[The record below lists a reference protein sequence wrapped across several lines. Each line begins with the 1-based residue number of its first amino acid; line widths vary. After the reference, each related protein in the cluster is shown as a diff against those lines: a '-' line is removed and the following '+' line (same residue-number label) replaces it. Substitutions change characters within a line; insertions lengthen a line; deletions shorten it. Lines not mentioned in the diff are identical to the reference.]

1 MPMRVLF
8 DANVILTYL
17 TKREDPFGQA
27 IDGLFQACT
36 LDRLEGFVALHT
48 LSIAWYVLRGI
59 PSIHRRMKMTSMCGL
74 LGLATTD
81 MESVQKALGNS
92 SFPDFED
99 NLQDCCA
106 QTVGADYIVTA
117 NLKDY
122 AHSVVP
128 AVTPAELLAL
138 LQKSSGARYTRI
150 RLLRRHW
157 HALST
162 RTACRHIHTC
172 WLPLA
177 A

>member
-1 MPMRVLF
+1 MKVLL
-8 DANVILTYL
+8 DTNVVVTYL
-17 TKREDPFGQA
+17 LKRQGTDLQECRKVVQLCAAKKIKGYVNLPTLATAWYLMRQQTDFQRR
-27 IDGLFQACT
+27 DGLRELC
-36 LDRLEGFVALHT
+36 RLVE
-48 LSIAWYVLRGI
+48 
-59 PSIHRRMKMTSMCGL
+59 
-74 LGLATTD
+74 LASTNMAAVRTAVD
-81 MESVQKALGNS
+81 NC

-106 QTVGADYIVTA
+106 QGIQADYIVTA

-122 AHSVVP
+122 SHSVVP

-138 LQKSSGARYTRI
+138 LQKSSVARYTRI
-150 RLLRRHW
+150 GLPRRHW

>member
-59 PSIHRRMKMTSMCGL
+59 PSTHRRMKISSMCGL

-92 SFPDFED
+92 SFADFED

-117 NLKDY
+117 NLRDY

-138 LQKSSGARYTRI
+138 LQKSPVSGNVRHRC
-150 RLLRRHW
+150 LRPHW
-157 HALST
+157 HAVNLDNS
-162 RTACRHIHTC
+162 CRHIHTC
-172 WLPLA
+172 WRA

>member
-17 TKREDPFGQA
+17 TKREDPFSQA
-27 IDGLFQACT
+27 IDELFQACA

-48 LSIAWYVLRGI
+48 LSIAWYVLRGS

-92 SFPDFED
+92 SFADFED

-128 AVTPAELLAL
+128 AVTPAELVAL
-138 LQKSSGARYTRI
+138 LHLLPAAKYARV
-150 RLLRRHW
+150 RLPRRHW
-157 HALST
+157 HALSA
-162 RTACRHIHTC
+162 RGACRHIHTC
-172 WLPLA
+172 WMPLA

>member
-1 MPMRVLF
+1 MPIRVLF

-27 IDGLFQACT
+27 VDELFQACA

-48 LSIAWYVLRGI
+48 LSIAWYVMRGV
-59 PSIHRRMKMTSMCGL
+59 PSIHRRMKMASMCGL

-81 MESVQKALGNS
+81 MESVQRALGNS
-92 SFPDFED
+92 AFADFED

-106 QTVGADYIVTA
+106 QAVGADYIVTV

-122 AHSVVP
+122 SHSVVP
-128 AVTPAELLAL
+128 AVTPAELVAL
-138 LQKSSGARYTRI
+138 LRKSSAAGCARI
-150 RLLRRHW
+150 RRTRRHW

-162 RTACRHIHTC
+162 WRACRHIHTC